1 MARDPAFDIAKG
13 LGVIL
18 VLLGH
23 LNLPFWLIN
32 LIYFFHM
39 PLFVMISG
47 YFHKKRTPRELLNS
61 AVRLYLAYLIY
72 GLVFLF
78 LSWIISGHFEFNS
91 LTILFL
97 AMPVSIWGISY
108 FGIFWFIIAL
118 MVIKVISQLA
128 QPNYLTLAISLI
140 LFFVTWYIQKNYLA
154 IVDLP
159 FAPAQVIMLYPF
171 YVVGYLIKDYLPSI
185 KKVAWVLYFAFILI
199 SIFSII
205 FANGTEGKI
214 VNYHQIFLFN
224 PLIALVLAILGS
236 VSLILLSGRIVLFQK
251 RIINTIMNVGEY
263 SFLYFAIHLLLF
275 AMISNALN
283 YLNIN
288 NATARV
294 IIMLLGTLLISRLII
309 IIFRKIEKVSP
320 GMIKLFLLK

>member
-47 YFHKKRTPRELLNS
+47 YFHRKRTPRELLNS

-78 LSWIISGHFEFNS
+78 LSWIISGNFEFNS

-128 QPNYLTLAISLI
+128 QPNYPTLAISLI
-140 LFFVTWYIQKNYLA
+140 LFFVAWYIQKNYLA

-159 FAPAQVIMLYPF
+159 FAQPRLLCFTHFMWLVI
-171 YVVGYLIKDYLPSI
+171 
-185 KKVAWVLYFAFILI
+185 
-199 SIFSII
+199 
-205 FANGTEGKI
+205 
-214 VNYHQIFLFN
+214 
-224 PLIALVLAILGS
+224 
-236 VSLILLSGRIVLFQK
+236 
-251 RIINTIMNVGEY
+251 
-263 SFLYFAIHLLLF
+263 
-275 AMISNALN
+275 
-283 YLNIN
+283 
-288 NATARV
+288 
-294 IIMLLGTLLISRLII
+294 
-309 IIFRKIEKVSP
+309 
-320 GMIKLFLLK
+320 